1 MPGWGFHGFDAPPE
15 ARPWFQYQSLHMKD
29 EHVEQQAAQIEALQQ
44 QIRDLQRAATVRSV
58 KKF

>member
-1 MPGWGFHGFDAPPE
+1 
-15 ARPWFQYQSLHMKD
+15 MKD
-29 EHVEQQAAQIEALQQ
+29 EHVEQQAARIDALQQ